1 MRRTTRMRQ
10 IIRPIFRDSMR
21 NQDTFWRGSVNYGT
35 SGCCKCLYIM
45 QKSSVQM
52 AGGKC
57 PDCGGDTISLLHTP
71 KSWNALADEQKRA
84 VIEKAFQKVQKTQ
97 DPTASPEDECPITT
111 TDSFENEEIEKYLDT
126 VSGTD
131 IYLVGGVLGGGLA
144 NQEKLFGTAFTAAK
158 SRMLEK
164 ARLRGGNAV
173 VGMSL
178 SVTPAATNNVF
189 VIVTGTAV
197 KLKDK
202 T

>member
-1 MRRTTRMRQ
+1 MGLL
-10 IIRPIFRDSMR
+10 DV
-21 NQDTFWRGSVNYGT
+21 VNVCT
-35 SGCCKCLYIM
+35 SRK
-45 QKSSVQM
+45 KSSVQM

-131 IYLVGGVLGGGLA
+131 IHLVGGVLGVVWQIRKSCLVQRSLPLNPGCW
-144 NQEKLFGTAFTAAK
+144 KKHVYAAE
-158 SRMLEK
+158 M
-164 ARLRGGNAV
+164 
-173 VGMSL
+173 
-178 SVTPAATNNVF
+178 P
-189 VIVTGTAV
+189 
-197 KLKDK
+197 
-202 T
+202 

>member
-1 MRRTTRMRQ
+1 MGLL
-10 IIRPIFRDSMR
+10 DV
-21 NQDTFWRGSVNYGT
+21 VNVCT
-35 SGCCKCLYIM
+35 SRK
-45 QKSSVQM
+45 KSSVQM

-178 SVTPAATNNVF
+178 SVTPAATNSVF